1 MDEAIADFRTFRAT
15 PEQLARMEYDRM
27 PGRAGRR
34 YDLNALPVRNAL
46 IRWKT
51 AHGIPAAMPL
61 SEAERVEFELWLTA
75 EKLQHNEKPP

>member
-1 MDEAIADFRTFRAT
+1 MDGAVADFRAFRAT

-51 AHGIPAAMPL
+51 ARGIPVAMPL
-61 SEAERVEFELWLTA
+61 SEAERVEFELWMTA
-75 EKLQHNEKPP
+75 ERLQHKEKPP